1 MTEILFRFLFQ
12 DCWNGSPQLIPVLN
26 NPERNAEMNEQENI
40 PISRFQWSAL
50 SSLQVGR
57 YAEHLT
63 TMRLLEAGFEVFTSE
78 VDDRGIDHLVR
89 YAPGR
94 CLEIQVKAVRNRNLS
109 YIEKKH
115 LGKSEEEVEQRL
127 KSGYCVAFLLFEEG
141 MESNLYL
148 IPGYDFLSPNDLLR
162 EYPADK
168 SVGPNFAISPTK
180 KAQPILDRYKLTNKL
195 LAEFLNRIKQY
206 DQTSAS

>member
-1 MTEILFRFLFQ
+1 
-12 DCWNGSPQLIPVLN
+12 
-26 NPERNAEMNEQENI
+26 MNEQGKVPTN
-40 PISRFQWSAL
+40 RFRWSKL
-50 SSLQVGR
+50 SHLQVGR

-63 TMRLLEAGFEVFTSE
+63 TMRFLEAGFQVYTSE

-94 CLEIQVKAVRNRNLS
+94 CLEIQVKAVRNRNLTFF
-109 YIEKKH
+109 EKKH
-115 LGKSEEEVEQRL
+115 LGKSQEEIELRL

-141 MESNLYL
+141 VEPDLYL
-148 IPGYDFLSPNDLLR
+148 IPGYDFLNPNDLLR

-180 KAQPILDRYKLTNKL
+180 KAQPILDRYRLTNDL
-195 LAEFLNRIKQY
+195 LAEFLNRIKQF
-206 DQTSAS
+206 DQKSAC